1 MAIRRANE
9 RPNDALP
16 DLSRT
21 GAIRGKLGLPR
32 AREVT
37 GGYQMDQL
45 EEMTDAEIDSV
56 LDLHDRRRG
65 NIFRF
70 PERRASE
77 NDRRSLER
85 WFGIQDR
92 SDA

>member
-1 MAIRRANE
+1 MSNA
-9 RPNDALP
+9 
-16 DLSRT
+16 DLI
-21 GAIRGKLGLPR
+21 AQAKL
-32 AREVT
+32 A

-56 LDLHDRRRG
+56 LGLHDRRRG

-85 WFGIQDR
+85 WFAPMR
-92 SDA
+92 SAPAISER